1 MHSICAVR
9 ILLHIREIKRSHDP
23 SSTAGESTS
32 MPSTT
37 LDTGVILDTIDGP
50 GGLMTFTSRSNAP
63 FERGEGSGEG
73 DVVRGPS
80 GSTGIELVPMA
91 HVTQGP

>member
-32 MPSTT
+32 IPSTT

-63 FERGEGSGEG
+63 VERREGSGEEEV
-73 DVVRGPS
+73 DWGPG
-80 GSTGIELVPMA
+80 GSAGIEMVPMA
-91 HVTQGP
+91 HVTQEP